1 MNSIELQNFIKSQI
15 LLEQKLFLENQ
26 SLTESQKADKVVY
39 ILCESESPDEEGFYE
54 KIKSAYGGTKQSI
67 KRFLIRRLLGYMGIR
82 MRSVIREPLVG
93 ILEKFSFQDIQGVFR
108 GNDQIQRRM
117 AEVSAQAVLDVLKQ
131 TVYKQIGVKDSSFLG
146 TPILQAIETVFEKQD
161 FRDLLHQTFIE
172 ALVNVSAAIEAK
184 DAPDTDGDGLDGS
197 EEAIA
202 GTDPMKPEYKAEVEV
217 DDEEFEEPSAT
228 VGETGPEDIVIP
240 PPEATPEPEPQQPDS
255 VVSGAEK
262 KKREK
267 KAMQNKLKDFARSVF
282 NDKLASG
289 SKKTKNFVEF
299 VRYYEANEAKLRN
312 YLEIVAQDISA
323 EEKVTQLHAAGYV
336 TDAGLQFFQNLSNTA
351 DENVAAAQSSENS
364 EQVVAAASAT
374 VEDPEASEEQKS
386 AASAAAAETV
396 EDLKDA
402 EPEAQGQELDPDEI
416 IDLDAEKS
424 PSPTSSRSPG
434 RAKPTAVSEIRDDIL
449 KTLQDSESPLGINDI
464 AKKMGIMGGV
474 DVLKSE
480 LEQMDQVV
488 KQGDR
493 YRVKTEED
501 VSAQESKEIYPFKE
515 HIGVNSGKDETVLE
529 RELKRIMLKVVKK
542 DGTIDKDKINTFS
555 KPLER
560 DPRKAKVV
568 ADIINYM
575 SEEEDYE
582 GMIPDDEED
591 LMMEPSSYIEE
602 LVSFILLTVRGSG
615 SLDEEFN
622 ISSEIMEKILS

>member
-1 MNSIELQNFIKSQI
+1 M
-15 LLEQKLFLENQ
+15 
-26 SLTESQKADKVVY
+26 
-39 ILCESESPDEEGFYE
+39 
-54 KIKSAYGGTKQSI
+54 
-67 KRFLIRRLLGYMGIR
+67 
-82 MRSVIREPLVG
+82 
-93 ILEKFSFQDIQGVFR
+93 
-108 GNDQIQRRM
+108 
-117 AEVSAQAVLDVLKQ
+117 
-131 TVYKQIGVKDSSFLG
+131 
-146 TPILQAIETVFEKQD
+146 
-161 FRDLLHQTFIE
+161 
-172 ALVNVSAAIEAK
+172 
-184 DAPDTDGDGLDGS
+184 
-197 EEAIA
+197 
-202 GTDPMKPEYKAEVEV
+202 
-217 DDEEFEEPSAT
+217 
-228 VGETGPEDIVIP
+228 
-240 PPEATPEPEPQQPDS
+240 
-255 VVSGAEK
+255 
-262 KKREK
+262 
-267 KAMQNKLKDFARSVF
+267 
-282 NDKLASG
+282 
-289 SKKTKNFVEF
+289 
-299 VRYYEANEAKLRN
+299 
-312 YLEIVAQDISA
+312 
-323 EEKVTQLHAAGYV
+323 
-336 TDAGLQFFQNLSNTA
+336 
-351 DENVAAAQSSENS
+351 
-364 EQVVAAASAT
+364 
-374 VEDPEASEEQKS
+374 
-386 AASAAAAETV
+386 